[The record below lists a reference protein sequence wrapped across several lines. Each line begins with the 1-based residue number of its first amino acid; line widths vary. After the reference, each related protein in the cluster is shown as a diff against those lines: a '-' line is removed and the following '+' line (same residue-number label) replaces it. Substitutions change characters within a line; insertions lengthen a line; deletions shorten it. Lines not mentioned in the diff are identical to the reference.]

1 MTLLG
6 GWTRSRRAVASSLAV
21 ALLASVPVG
30 LAIAYEGFPV
40 SEVEL
45 DSRDVWVTNGE
56 ESLAGRLNRQIDEL
70 TAGARTAGTDI
81 DVLQDARTVL
91 LHDRQADT
99 LERIDQARSTL
110 IERTELPAGARL
122 GLGKQTLAVLDPAT
136 GSLWV
141 VDVANELSFDPAAS
155 EPDLELGDDARVV
168 VGRDG
173 VVHATAPEDGLLY
186 RIDGPGFAPIE
197 TAIDLPRE
205 HELTVVGDVA
215 VMLDE
220 SADLVV
226 TGEGRRIELEHDALR
241 LQQPSDARDEVVI
254 ATGDGVIRVP
264 LGGGEVEAI
273 EATTA
278 VARTPEQVAAPVQL
292 EGCIHAA
299 FPEGRAY
306 LYACDDVEPATF
318 EIEQPT
324 SGARLEFRVNRSVIA
339 LNNLLN
345 GNTWVL
351 ESSLRLVDNWDEI
364 TPPQLEESEEGDE
377 ESSEESFEDTL
388 AERTEENRP
397 PIARPDEYGVRAGRT
412 TILPVLDND
421 TDPDGDVLV
430 ITGVSPVPETVGR
443 IDLIDGGR
451 ALQFT
456 PSPTAAGGASFRY
469 TVSDGRSGGVAEST
483 VGLAVTGP
491 DANGAPEQIRSS
503 KTSVEAG
510 QSVTYSVLPNF
521 RDPDGDELFLDS
533 ASATTAD
540 EVSFTP
546 DGFIAFRH
554 RSGELGAKTVS
565 FVVSDGRSS
574 ASGELEVEV
583 VAAGSLTPIGTP
595 DYAEVIVGDTV
606 VVEPLL
612 NDVSPSGAALEL
624 LSVDEVPDSATVE
637 LNAESGRI
645 SVSPTEPGAIYLKYA
660 LGAGPATSIGLIRI
674 EARPR
679 PDEPL
684 APIAVKDVAYL
695 RAGEPT
701 SVRVLANDV
710 SPTGSVL
717 AVQSVSTESTAAG
730 VSVELLNNT
739 VIRITATAAVTEQT
753 QVSYT
758 ISDGAATAT
767 AGVTVVPVPPIVNRQ
782 PPLAVDDRRTV
793 RAGDVASIPVLDND
807 VHPDRARI
815 VLEPE
820 LADVEGAGEGL
831 AFTQGDALRFQAPD
845 EPGEYSVVYRIADQ
859 YGETATATATF
870 VVTPRDIEGNQP
882 PVLAQQTARTF
893 AGSSVRIDVPLDD
906 VDPDG
911 DSVVLSGLAAAPGLG
926 AIVET
931 GPTWFVYEAYAN
943 SRGTDRF
950 SYEVTDALG
959 GASVGEI
966 VVGVVPRPELQAQPS
981 AVDDRIQVRPG
992 RTASVEVLLN
1002 DSDPNG
1008 YPLRVSRELLEVD
1021 DGLEA
1026 EVDGSKV
1033 IVTAPDVEGG
1043 YALRYEM
1050 TNGNGGVDSAFVQVE
1065 VTSSAE
1071 IPFPTAEDYY
1081 VLDSELDGT
1090 DPVEVD
1096 VRALIGN
1103 PNGRDSDLLISTVG
1117 PESARGAVA
1126 QTEGLVTVTPGGER
1140 YAVAYRV
1147 TDPEDESLTATAFI
1161 IVPAVATD
1169 EADAEVEVEQPP
1181 YLRTDLGQQVVEM
1194 NGEIQWDLAD
1204 IVVVPTGRPPILTGP
1219 EGVRASDADASGLVV
1234 DDDTIRYAPA
1244 VEFRGQASIVFEV
1257 TDGASGDDPEGNTAL
1272 LTLPITVGDPEF
1284 RDAPPEFTALAL
1296 EIEAG
1301 EASQTV
1307 DLRDSTAHPNRA
1319 VLPEVAY
1326 SGLSAPTNGIAA
1338 GLAGSQLTVSAPF
1351 GVQPGASTTLTVE
1364 LRYRDFVVPG
1374 TISVTVVA
1382 SQRPPAQAVTDE
1394 AKGQRSVTSTVEVL
1408 GNDFNP
1414 FAGEPL
1420 EVIDAFVEN
1429 GAETSASVRFTPQ
1442 GEITVNP
1449 DASFIGVVSVVY
1461 TVQDVTKDP
1470 SRHVQGRLLLTVRDV
1485 PSQPAPAAIVSE
1497 QDQAVVLGWQAPATN
1512 GEPILDYTI
1521 TWSGGSTTV
1530 GADVAQ
1536 TTIGGL
1542 ANGTAYTFRIS
1553 ARNVLGSST
1562 VSQESATA
1570 RPFGTPS
1577 APGSVSIS
1585 GSSNGSGSL
1594 SFSWSAANGNG
1605 RDVAQYEW
1613 RLSDGQTGRV
1623 SGSTLSAGA
1632 TGSVGQRYT
1641 VDVVAIGPSGLQGA
1655 PQRSANAAT
1664 PEPAAPNWAEAA
1676 VGSRGDRTV
1685 TLTWGNAPSTSPIDR
1700 YEINISENGSNW
1712 GWQRVGSDRRH
1723 TFQGG
1728 FGSNYRFQVRAVDNG
1743 ATGASTTSNTVTP
1756 LDVLPPPAPSAT
1768 IFKGGPSPY
1777 APCCNSVGIDYEN
1790 FTPGNYRITTFLDG
1804 SNGGLTD
1811 NVYSL
1816 NANGSR
1822 VIDNALG
1829 TRRDAEIRVRIVSV
1843 ATGQVFWSRTIS
1855 GTQWNN
1861 LRAR

>member
-1 MTLLG
+1 MTLLSAL
-6 GWTRSRRAVASSLAV
+6 TRSRRTIASSLAV
-21 ALLASVPVG
+21 AILAGVPVG
-30 LAIAYEGFPV
+30 IAVAYEGFPV
-40 SEVEL
+40 SEVDL

-56 ESLAGRLNRQIDEL
+56 DSLAGRLNRQIDEL
-70 TAGARTAGTDI
+70 TAGVQTAGSDI
-81 DVLQDARTVL
+81 DVLQDGRTVL
-91 LHDRQADT
+91 LHDRQAGT
-99 LERIDQARSTL
+99 LERIDQARATL
-110 IERTELPAGARL
+110 IERTELPSGAAVSL
-122 GLGKQTLAVLDPAT
+122 GRQTLTVLDPAT

-141 VDVANELSFDPAAS
+141 VDVADELSFDPAAR
-155 EPDLELGDDARVV
+155 EPDLELGEDARAV

-173 VVHATAPEDGLLY
+173 VVHATAPEQGLLY
-186 RIDGPGFAPIE
+186 RIDGPGFAPVE
-197 TAIDLPRE
+197 STIDMPRE
-205 HELTVVGDVA
+205 HELTVVGDVP
-215 VMLDE
+215 VLLDE
-220 SADLVV
+220 AADVVV
-226 TGEGRRIELEHDALR
+226 TGEGRRIELDHDALR
-241 LQQPSDARDEVVI
+241 LQQPSDERDEVVI
-254 ATGDGVIRVP
+254 ATGGGVIRVP

-273 EATTA
+273 EATSA
-278 VARTPEQVAAPVQL
+278 VARAPEQVAAPVQL

-299 FPEGRAY
+299 YPEGRAY
-306 LYACDDVEPATF
+306 LYACDDAEPATF

-430 ITGVSPVPETVGR
+430 ITNLSPLPETTGR
-443 IDLIDGGR
+443 LDLIDGGR

-456 PSPTAAGGASFRY
+456 PGTAAAGGASFRY
-469 TVSDGRSGGVAEST
+469 TVSDGRQGGVAETT
-483 VGLAVTGP
+483 VSLAFTGP
-491 DANGAPEQIRSS
+491 DSNGAPEQLRSS
-503 KTSVEAG
+503 RSAVEAG
-510 QSVTYSVLPNF
+510 QSITYNVLPNF
-521 RDPDGDELFLDS
+521 RDPDGDEIFLDS
-533 ASATTAD
+533 AAPTTAD
-540 EVSFTP
+540 ELSFTP
-546 DGFIAFRH
+546 DGFVTFRH
-554 RSGELGAKTVS
+554 RSGELGPKTVS

-574 ASGELEVEV
+574 ASGELEIEV
-583 VAAGSLTPIGTP
+583 VAPGSLTPVGTP
-595 DYAEVIVGDTV
+595 DFAEVIVGDTV

-612 NDVSPSGAALEL
+612 NDVSPSGAALQL
-624 LSVDEVPDSATVE
+624 LSIDEVPESVTAEV
-637 LNAESGRI
+637 NPESGRV
-645 SVSPTEPGAIYLKYA
+645 SVTPTEPGAIYLKYG
-660 LGAGPATSIGLIRI
+660 LGAAAATSVGLIRI

-679 PDEPL
+679 PEEPL

-710 SPTGSVL
+710 SPSGSVL
-717 AVQSVSTESTAAG
+717 AVQSVSTESTADG

-739 VIRITATAAVTEQT
+739 IIRITASAALTEQT
-753 QVSYT
+753 QVTYT
-758 ISDGAATAT
+758 ISDGAATAV
-767 AGVTVVPVPPIVNRQ
+767 AGVTIVPVPPIVNRQ

-793 RAGDVASIPVLDND
+793 RAGDFTSVPVLEND

-815 VLEPE
+815 MLDPE
-820 LADVEGAGEGL
+820 LADAEGAGDGL
-831 AFTQGDALRFQAPD
+831 AFTQGDVVRFQAPD
-845 EPGEYSVVYRIADQ
+845 EPGEYSVVYRISDQ
-859 YGETATATATF
+859 YGESATATATF
-870 VVTPRDIEGNQP
+870 VVTPRDSESNEP

-906 VDPDG
+906 LDPDG
-911 DSVVLSGLAAAPGLG
+911 DSVVLAGLAAPPGLG
-926 AIVET
+926 AIVDS

-950 SYEVTDALG
+950 SYEVEDALG
-959 GASVGEI
+959 GRATGEI
-966 VVGVVPRPELQAQPS
+966 VVGVVPRPEVQAQPT

-992 RTASVEVLLN
+992 RTASVEVLAN

-1008 YPLRVSRELLEVD
+1008 YPLSVSRELLEVD
-1021 DGLEA
+1021 DGIEA

-1033 IVTAPDVEGG
+1033 IVTAPEVEGG

-1050 TNGNGGVDSAFVQVE
+1050 SNGNGGVDSAFVQVE
-1065 VTSSAE
+1065 VTSTAE
-1071 IPFPTAEDYY
+1071 IPFPTADDYY
-1081 VLDSELDGT
+1081 VLDSELSGA
-1090 DPVEVD
+1090 DPIVVD
-1096 VRALIGN
+1096 VSELIGN
-1103 PNGRDSDLLISTVG
+1103 PNGRDSDLLISTEG
-1117 PESARGAVA
+1117 PNAGRGGVDQSAG
-1126 QTEGLVTVTPGGER
+1126 TVTVTPGDQR
-1140 YAVAYRV
+1140 HAVAYRV
-1147 TDPEDESLTATAFI
+1147 TDPEDPELTATAFI
-1161 IVPAVATD
+1161 VVPPTAVT
-1169 EADAEVEVEQPP
+1169 EERESPP
-1181 YLRTDLGQQVVEM
+1181 YLRPDLEQQLVEM
-1194 NGEIQWDLAD
+1194 DGEIQWDLAD
-1204 IVVVPTGRPPILTGP
+1204 IVVVPTGRPAILTGP
-1219 EGVRASDADASGLVV
+1219 EGVRASDSDGSSLVV
-1234 DDDTIRYAPA
+1234 DGDTIRYAPA
-1244 VEFRGQASIVFEV
+1244 EGFRGQASVVFEV
-1257 TDGASGDDPEGNTAL
+1257 TDGASGDDPDGNTAL
-1272 LTLPITVGDPEF
+1272 LTLPVTVGDPDF

-1301 EASQTV
+1301 EAAQTV

-1319 VLPEVAY
+1319 VIADVSYGA
-1326 SGLSAPTNGIAA
+1326 LSAPANGIEASL
-1338 GLAGSQLTVSAPF
+1338 GGSQLSVSAPF
-1351 GVQPGASTTLTVE
+1351 GIQPGASTTLTVE

-1374 TISVTVVA
+1374 QITVTVVA
-1382 SQRPPAQAVTDE
+1382 SQRPLVQAATDE
-1394 AKGQRSVTSTVEVL
+1394 SKGQRSVTTSVDVL
-1408 GNDFNP
+1408 ANDFNP

-1420 EVIDAFVEN
+1420 ELIDAVVEN
-1429 GAETSASVRFTPQ
+1429 AAETSAGVRFTPD
-1442 GEITVNP
+1442 GTVTVDP
-1449 DASFIGVVSVVY
+1449 DSSFIGVVSVVY
-1461 TVQDVTKDP
+1461 TVQDATQDP

-1485 PSQPAPAAIVSE
+1485 PGQPAPPSIVSE
-1497 QDQAVVLGWQAPATN
+1497 QDQAVVIGWQAPATN

-1521 TWSGGSTTV
+1521 TWAGGSTTV
-1530 GADVAQ
+1530 GGAVAQ

-1585 GSSNGSGSL
+1585 ATSNGSGRVN
-1594 SFSWSAANGNG
+1594 FSWSAANGNG
-1605 RDVAQYEW
+1605 RDVAEYEW

-1623 SGSTLSAGA
+1623 GGATLSASAIGA
-1632 TGSVGQRYT
+1632 VGNGYT
-1641 VDVVAIGPSGLQGA
+1641 VDVVAIGPSGLQSP

-1664 PEPAAPNWAEAA
+1664 PEPGAPNWAEAA

-1700 YEINISENGSNW
+1700 WEINISENGSNW

-1777 APCCNSVGIDYEN
+1777 APCCNSVGIDYRD

-1804 SNGGLTD
+1804 SNSGLTD

-1829 TRRDAEIRVRIVSV
+1829 TRRDNAIRVRIVSV
-1843 ATGQVFWSRTIS
+1843 ATGQVFWSNTIT
-1855 GTQWNN
+1855 GEQWNN